1 MPNIYLLQD
10 SGDAV
15 ELSEQPYDS
24 EDILQRLLAEH
35 PDILGGDQIGGG
47 RARRWLL
54 VAREAGIPCEEAGA
68 DRWSLDHLFV
78 DQDGTPTLVEV
89 KRSSDTRIRRE
100 VVGQMLDYA
109 ANATTCWPTTLI
121 RSRFEQ
127 SCHACDSDPVAALS
141 EFLQIDGAVD
151 EAARAADHFWQTVDT
166 NLRAGRV
173 RLVFVADAIP
183 PELRRIVEFPNVQMN
198 PAEVLAIEVRQYVG
212 PGFKTLV
219 PTVIGQT
226 ARAAAKATTRSAGNG
241 RWDRESFMA
250 ELRAKKGK
258 DVAAI
263 AEKILSWA
271 ERNLPS
277 IWWGEGT
284 QLGSFFAGMQTPSGG
299 YHPVAVWTN
308 GRVEMQFQ
316 GLMRRPAFADE
327 QKRREFAR
335 RLNDIPGVEIPADA
349 VARRPAFDVAAL
361 AEPVRLAAFFEVMNW
376 CVSEIATA
384 EGMR

>member
-15 ELSEQPYDS
+15 ELSEQPYNS

-35 PDILGGDQIGGG
+35 PNVLGGDQIGGG
-47 RARRWLL
+47 RPRRWLL
-54 VAREAGIPCEEAGA
+54 VAREAGIPSEEAGA

-89 KRSSDTRIRRE
+89 KRSSDTRIWRE

-121 RSRFEQ
+121 RSRFEK
-127 SCHACDSDPVAALS
+127 SCDATETDPVAALS
-141 EFLQIDGAVD
+141 DFLQMDGAVD
-151 EAARAADHFWQTVDT
+151 EAARFADHFWQTVDT

-183 PELRRIVEFPNVQMN
+183 PELRRIVEFLNVQMN
-198 PAEVLAIEVRQYVG
+198 PAEVLAIEVRQFVG

-226 ARAAAKATTRSAGNG
+226 ARAAAKSTTRSAGDG
-241 RWDRESFMA
+241 KWDRESFMA

-258 DVAAI
+258 DVADI
-263 AEKILSWA
+263 AEKILDWAQTDRRYVSWGA
-271 ERNLPS
+271 
-277 IWWGEGT
+277 GT
-284 QLGSFFAGMQTPSGG
+284 RLGSFYARTNTHSGP
-299 YHPVAVWTN
+299 YDSFSVWTN
-308 GRVEMQFQ
+308 GRIYIEFQ
-316 GLMRRPAFADE
+316 RLMRCAVFAE
-327 QKRREFAR
+327 EEKRLELAR
-335 RLNDIPGVEIPADA
+335 RLSEIPGIEIPPDGISRMPTIELSALDD
-349 VARRPAFDVAAL
+349 PA
-361 AEPVRLAAFFEVMNW
+361 RLAGFCDVMSW
-376 CVSEIATA
+376 CVSVINAA
-384 EGMR
+384 EGT

>member
-24 EDILQRLLAEH
+24 EDILQWLLAEH
-35 PDILGGDQIGGG
+35 PNVLGGDQIGGG
-47 RARRWLL
+47 RPRRWLL
-54 VAREAGIPCEEAGA
+54 IARETGIPAEVAGA
-68 DRWSLDHLFV
+68 DRFSLDHLFV

-121 RSRFEQ
+121 RSKFEQ
-127 SCHACDSDPVAALS
+127 SCHACDSNPVVALA
-141 EFLQIDGAVD
+141 EFLQADGALD
-151 EAARAADHFWQTVDT
+151 EAARIADHFWQSVDT

-183 PELRRIVEFPNVQMN
+183 PELRRIVEFLNVQMN

-226 ARAAAKATTRSAGNG
+226 ARAAAKGTTIAAGNG
-241 RWDRESFMA
+241 RWTPESFMA
-250 ELRAKKGK
+250 ELRAKTGQG
-258 DVAAI
+258 VVAI
-263 AEKILSWA
+263 AEKILDWAQTDRRYVSWGA
-271 ERNLPS
+271 GIR
-277 IWWGEGT
+277 
-284 QLGSFFAGMQTPSGG
+284 LGSFYARTNTHSGA
-299 YHPVAVWTN
+299 YDSFSVWTN
-308 GRVEMQFQ
+308 GRIYIEFQ
-316 GLMRRPAFADE
+316 RLMRCAVFAE
-327 QKRREFAR
+327 EEKRRELAR
-335 RLNDIPGVEIPADA
+335 RLNEIPGIEIPPDSIGRTPAIDLIALGDA
-349 VARRPAFDVAAL
+349 A
-361 AEPVRLAAFFEVMNW
+361 RLAKFFAVMSW
-376 CVSEIATA
+376 CIAEIGALS
-384 EGMR
+384 